1 MLIHAWINKN
11 RVIINIIGF
20 QILWWW
26 CVLCGVQ
33 AANLLAISI
42 VILVCAAHL
51 HWVEKWSDA
60 LPILTITLFGC
71 VLDQTMYH
79 FQYIGFPH
87 QHIEA
92 SWIPLWIVGLWLAFA
107 CTLNVSMRWLQG
119 RWWLALILG
128 AIFGPL
134 AYLGAEK
141 LDAVQLIEGN
151 TTLILLAVG
160 WGLWFPFLL
169 WIRQFAARG

>member
-1 MLIHAWINKN
+1 MPIHAWVNKN
-11 RVIINIIGF
+11 RVVINVIGF

-26 CVLCGVQ
+26 CVLCGQ
-33 AANLLAISI
+33 QGADLLAIT
-42 VILVCAAHL
+42 VVLLVCAAHL

-71 VLDQTMYH
+71 ALDQAMFH
-79 FQYIGFPH
+79 FHHVGFPH
-87 QHIEA
+87 QDSEA
-92 SWIPLWIVGLWLAFA
+92 NWIPLWIAGLWLAFA

-141 LDAVQLIEGN
+141 LDAVQLKQGN
-151 TTLILLAVG
+151 TTLIFLAVG
-160 WGLWFPFLL
+160 WGLLFPCLL
-169 WIRQFAARG
+169 RIRQLAARG